1 MRFDPSHKLPSF
13 SPIAKLFVGLFTT
26 LMLLV
31 CLWAVWIYTVSKGE
45 VDEANLPAYLRT
57 NTQDNLSPQDEINVI
72 ASDTE
77 TVLAP
82 VWDTEHAGE
91 PERLDSAAIDSMT
104 ELAQEESQL
113 EAVDSVAL
121 RGQSDE
127 PYADNESQLRH
138 NLGLAHTH
146 VNGQTLLFFALG
158 ALFLFTS
165 VKWKT
170 KKFILWTFAACIF
183 VHAIGLSGEGFHWV
197 FDDILALSGVVMLT
211 LIAYMSLMIYVDLG
225 RTPKTDQKQVGGN

>member
-1 MRFDPSHKLPSF
+1 MRLDPADKLPSF

-45 VDEANLPAYLRT
+45 VDEDNLPAYLQP
-57 NTQDNLSPQDEINVI
+57 NAQDNLSPEDEIDAI

-82 VWDTEHAGE
+82 VWDSSHAGE
-91 PERLDSAAIDSMT
+91 PERLDSADIDSME
-104 ELAQEESQL
+104 ELAEANEDEVSDSTALLGRSNEPQTEGES
-113 EAVDSVAL
+113 
-121 RGQSDE
+121 R
-127 PYADNESQLRH
+127 LRH

-158 ALFLFTS
+158 AMFLFTS

-170 KKFILWTFAACIF
+170 KRIILWTFAVCIL
-183 VHAIGLSGEGFHWV
+183 VHAIGLSGQGFCWI
-197 FDDILALSGVVMLT
+197 FDDVLALSGVVMLV
-211 LIAYMSLMIYVDLG
+211 LIAYMCLMIYVDLG
-225 RTPKTDQKQVGGN
+225 RTPRTEQKTAGN